1 MFYKIRD
8 FIRRHF
14 IGYRPSDMPC
24 IDYLESKGAEKMKII
39 ELLNRIAKDEGIPVK
54 IKFKGKEYEW
64 SYEFFDYKCIDINYK
79 YLVEDLETEDL
90 NRTCEEIPIIEDKKI
105 EKIEKIKDLN
115 SDCYVDSLDC
125 MVFIK
130 EIALDIKTTKDEINE
145 IIKKL
150 NKEE

>member
-24 IDYLESKGAEKMKII
+24 IDYLESKGVEKMKII
-39 ELLNRIAKDEGIPVK
+39 ELLNRIAKDEEIPVK

-64 SYEFFDYKCIDINYK
+64 SQEFYDYKCIDINHK

-105 EKIEKIKDLN
+105 EKLESFALV
-115 SDCYVDSLDC
+115 SDNPMMNKV
-125 MVFIK
+125 
-130 EIALDIKTTKDEINE
+130 IALLANKIEE
-145 IIKKL
+145 IIDKL